1 MLIKDIVLKD
11 GKNDLPAM
19 GPKQILPAIDVL
31 QPPLVVNCTFFCSV
45 VPLDL
50 HQLLTALCKD
60 DLVRI
65 GLNDDC
71 PVTISTMD
79 KKSIKKYSHIMIL
92 DNYLFRK

>member
-1 MLIKDIVLKD
+1 MEKD
-11 GKNDLPAM
+11 DLPAM

-65 GLNDDC
+65 GMDEDC
-71 PVTISTMD
+71 DVTISTMD
-79 KKSIKKYSHIMIL
+79 NDSITMYSHIIFGIYRSKVKFTGFV
-92 DNYLFRK
+92 DWQ